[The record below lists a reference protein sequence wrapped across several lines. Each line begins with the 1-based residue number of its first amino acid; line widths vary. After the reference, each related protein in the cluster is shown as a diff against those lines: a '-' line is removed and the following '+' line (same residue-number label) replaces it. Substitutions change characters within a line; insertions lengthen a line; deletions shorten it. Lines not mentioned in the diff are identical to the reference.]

1 MTFNENIDALE
12 YRLNQKLIPFVAEVA
27 KAIVTLL
34 CLTIKVIAALI
45 GYIDKLTG
53 GEEVAAAK
61 QWVEKIKE
69 SELSNTTKSKDLVV
83 KPPLLIPASID
94 AALGLNISDCNSVNK
109 FVRNNLRPIL
119 AKNLLDATSYKAPRN
134 KRCRQGFVPM
144 DNRFYVSK
152 KNYIYLFVRV
162 Q

>member
-12 YRLNQKLIPFVAEVA
+12 YGLNQKLIPFVAEVA

-53 GEEVAAAK
+53 GEEVAAVKELAK
-61 QWVEKIKE
+61 NIKE
-69 SELSNTTKSKDLVV
+69 SELSNSTKRKDLVV
-83 KPPLLIPASID
+83 NPPILIPASID
-94 AALGLNISDCNSVNK
+94 AALGLKISDCHSVYK

-119 AKNLLDATSYKAPRN
+119 IENLLDATSYKAPRN
-134 KRCRQGFVPM
+134 KRCRQGFVSLSA
-144 DNRFYVSK
+144 RC
-152 KNYIYLFVRV
+152 VRV
-162 Q
+162 ETANWLGLK